1 MSCKLDEKYKN
12 ILKNYIEI
20 INRVKDF
27 MKKDF
32 DIEGIHDDKYKTIKI
47 KFLRIET
54 WSNLHE

>member
-32 DIEGIHDDKYKTIKI
+32 DIEGIHDDKHKTIKI
-47 KFLRIET
+47 KFLTIET